1 MGFRRI
7 EYVSCFFIF
16 SAGQEKDPWGPFL
29 NESEDSFDR
38 GERQDEHAAG
48 NVLERSCQS
57 PDAFLELL
65 EILFVD
71 DDEKS
76 QVSLGIIVYHRGEA
90 DGGPVPMDVR
100 KNVMHSD
107 RVHDSAVIAF
117 LGQSPKKRF
126 RLLVVV
132 EDAEEEL
139 FHGGFSLK
147 PTYYN
152 TGKEKRNAQSFS
164 WED

>member
-7 EYVSCFFIF
+7 ENVSCFFIF
-16 SAGQEKDPWGPFL
+16 LPPSKKKRPHGVPFL

-38 GERQDEHAAG
+38 GERQDE
-48 NVLERSCQS
+48 
-57 PDAFLELL
+57 LELL

-107 RVHDSAVIAF
+107 RVHDGAVIPF
-117 LGQSPKKRF
+117 LGQGPEKRF
-126 RLLVVV
+126 RLWVVV

-152 TGKEKRNAQSFS
+152 TGKEKRNA
-164 WED
+164 

>member
-7 EYVSCFFIF
+7 ENVSCFFIF
-16 SAGQEKDPWGPFL
+16 LPPSKKKRPHGVPFL

-107 RVHDSAVIAF
+107 RVHDGAVIPF
-117 LGQSPKKRF
+117 LGQGPEKRF
-126 RLLVVV
+126 RLWVVV

-152 TGKEKRNAQSFS
+152 TGKEKRNA
-164 WED
+164 